1 MEKAMIKALLE
12 KYFQA
17 ETSIEEEAALAA
29 WFREA
34 DDSDPEL
41 AAYKD
46 LFSYFEQEAQVTA
59 GPDLGR
65 RILERV
71 GMADG
76 ATQSIGISDA
86 SPVIGMNVPPR
97 RSFRIGLAAAAA
109 VIAVLT
115 TGLFLLTPPQR
126 SPVPKVASVTIQDT
140 YDDPQQALAAVR
152 HALLVASA
160 HLNEGRRPFTGPKQ

>member
-1 MEKAMIKALLE
+1 MEKAMIKVLLE

-17 ETSIEEEAALAA
+17 ETTIEEEAALAS
-29 WFREA
+29 WFRIH
-34 DDSDPEL
+34 DDPEL

-71 GMADG
+71 GLADG
-76 ATQSIGISDA
+76 ATQ
-86 SPVIGMNVPPR
+86 VIGMTDGATQVAPR

-109 VIAVLT
+109 VIAALT
-115 TGLFLLTPPQR
+115 TGLFLLTPRQT

-140 YDDPQQALAAVR
+140 YEDPQQALAAVR